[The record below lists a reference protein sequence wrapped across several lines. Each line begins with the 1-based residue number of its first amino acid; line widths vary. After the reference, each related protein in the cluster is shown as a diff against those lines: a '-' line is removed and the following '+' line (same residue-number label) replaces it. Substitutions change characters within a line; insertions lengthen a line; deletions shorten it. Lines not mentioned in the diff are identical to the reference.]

1 MQAEDSRVVER
12 ARAGDREA
20 FRELVEGHSRDLFR
34 LAFRITGE
42 EASAEDV
49 VQETFLSAYKSL
61 ARFDGRSRFG
71 TWLHR
76 IAVNH
81 AVEVL
86 RRRRRI
92 TRPLPLPAGFEA
104 GEGEPAAPEPRSF
117 EPGPDRYAVS
127 GQIAA
132 AARRALAALTPMEK
146 TAFALRHFEGR
157 SIAEIGSA
165 LGVRE
170 NASKQAVFRAVRKLR
185 EALQP
190 FVACGGVGP

>member
-1 MQAEDSRVVER
+1 MQPEDTAVVER
-12 ARAGDREA
+12 ARQGDREA
-20 FRELVEGHSRDLFR
+20 FRELVEGHSRDVFR

-49 VQETFLSAYKSL
+49 VQETFLSAYRGL

-71 TWLHR
+71 TWVHR

-81 AVEVL
+81 AVGAL
-86 RRRRRI
+86 RRRQRT
-92 TRPLPLPAGFEA
+92 TRPLSLPAGFEE
-104 GEGEPAAPEPRSF
+104 GEGEPAALEPRSG
-117 EPGPDRYAVS
+117 EPGPDRHAAS

-170 NASKQAVFRAVRKLR
+170 SASKQAVFRAVRKLR

-190 FVACGGVGP
+190 FVTC

>member
-1 MQAEDSRVVER
+1 MQPEDPGVVER

-20 FRELVEGHSRDLFR
+20 FRELVERHSRDVFR

-42 EASAEDV
+42 EESAEDV

-81 AVEVL
+81 AIEVL
-86 RRRRRI
+86 RRRQRI
-92 TRPLPLPAGFEA
+92 TRPLSLPAGLEELEA
-104 GEGEPAAPEPRSF
+104 EAAAF
-117 EPGPDRYAVS
+117 EPVS
-127 GQIAA
+127 IDPSPERRAASTQIAA
-132 AARRALAALTPMEK
+132 AARRALSALTPMEK
-146 TAFALRHFEGR
+146 TAFALRHFEGC
-157 SIAEIGSA
+157 SIAEIGST

-170 NASKQAVFRAVRKLR
+170 SATKQAVFRAVRKLR

>member
-1 MQAEDSRVVER
+1 MRMEAEEAAVVER
-12 ARAGDREA
+12 ARQGDREA
-20 FRELVEGHSRDLFR
+20 FRQLVLDHSRNVFR

-49 VQETFLSAYKSL
+49 VQETFLSAYRGL

-71 TWLHR
+71 TWIHR

-81 AVEVL
+81 SVEVL
-86 RRRRRI
+86 RRRQQI
-92 TRPLPLPAGFEA
+92 TRPLSLPAGFDE
-104 GEGEPAAPEPRSF
+104 GEGELAALEPRSG
-117 EPGPDRYAVS
+117 EPGPDRHAAS

-132 AARRALAALTPMEK
+132 VARRALAALTPMEK

-170 NASKQAVFRAVRKLR
+170 SASKQAVFRAVRKLR

-190 FVACGGVGP
+190 FVTC